1 MSTDF
6 SDLLGVVAVVVG
18 GLGMIALVIIE
29 SRQPK

>member
-1 MSTDF
+1 MSADF

-29 SRQPK
+29 FCQPR